1 MNCATNK
8 TLLTKAVSSP
18 IRRITCAD
26 CLVAVGYGIIVADRY
41 LKDWDPTQL
50 SAQFE
55 TSNSAPASSKKHAMG
70 PPLHAEK
77 QFLKFTLTGPDAPN
91 DVVEFIGN
99 SERPLIQ
106 LKPEPVLDQYDVEG
120 PSVSSGVGASSALRV
135 DSPIF
140 FFRMIPTVPASQTR
154 F

>member
-1 MNCATNK
+1 MNGATNK
-8 TLLTKAVSSP
+8 TLLTRAVSSP
-18 IRRITCAD
+18 IRRIACAV

-50 SAQFE
+50 SAQFD
-55 TSNSAPASSKKHAMG
+55 TSSSGPGSSKRHAMG

-77 QFLKFTLTGPDAPN
+77 QFLKFTLTSPDAPN
-91 DVVEFIGN
+91 DLVELIGN
-99 SERPLIQ
+99 SELALIQ
-106 LKPEPVLDQYDVEG
+106 LKAELVLDQYDIEV
-120 PSVSSGVGASSALRV
+120 PSVSSGVDTSSALRV